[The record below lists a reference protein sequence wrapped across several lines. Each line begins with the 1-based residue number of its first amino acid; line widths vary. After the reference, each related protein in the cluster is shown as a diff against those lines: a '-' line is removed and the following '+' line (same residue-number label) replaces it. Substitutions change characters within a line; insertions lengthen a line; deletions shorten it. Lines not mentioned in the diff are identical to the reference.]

1 MAKIPMLCPF
11 SKELCRECTVYR
23 GRHYYF
29 CFRKEYRGY
38 LGQKSPIGGLLSE
51 RKAPVVI
58 PGRKS
63 RREVLS

>member
-23 GRHYYF
+23 GRHYYI

-38 LGQKSPIGGLLSE
+38 LGQKGHMNQFHKGSKTSMVVP
-51 RKAPVVI
+51 RK
-58 PGRKS
+58 KS
-63 RREVLS
+63 G

>member
-23 GRHYYF
+23 GRHYYI

-38 LGQKSPIGGLLSE
+38 LGKEAYVRGYTNQGGAS
-51 RKAPVVI
+51 VVM
-58 PGRKS
+58 PRRKS
-63 RREVLS
+63 R

>member
-11 SKELCRECTVYR
+11 SKEICHECVVYR

-38 LGQKSPIGGLLSE
+38 LGQKGYIKGFLSE
-51 RKAPVVI
+51 SKTSVVI
-58 PGRKS
+58 PRKKS
-63 RREVLS
+63 I